1 MNRGDWDQ
9 NAVLA
14 DAADTSDALEES
26 LPGMFDEDEE
36 EARDRAWL
44 ARLPDFIMPDY
55 PFDLPPARLPF
66 AQRIF
71 SLCGAPARCPQET
84 CRRSMRCAGSDG
96 PPCFRADRK
105 PLQQML
111 FLAWIATMAS
121 ATDDEARDAL
131 RRTKNPYRWAFDE
144 DAPNTRGSRP
154 RRRRRSAARSRAHAP
169 S

>member
-1 MNRGDWDQ
+1 MSRGDWDQ

-14 DAADTSDALEES
+14 GAADTSDAREES
-26 LPGMFDEDEE
+26 LADAFDEDEADEEEE

-66 AQRIF
+66 AHRIF
-71 SLCGAPARCPQET
+71 TLCGAPARCPQET

-105 PLQQML
+105 PLHQML
-111 FLAWIATMAS
+111 FLAWMATMGP

-131 RRTKNPYRWAFDE
+131 CRARNPYRWAFDK
-144 DAPNTRGSRP
+144 DAPSARGSRP
-154 RRRRRSAARSRAHAP
+154 RRRRRSSARS
-169 S
+169 